1 MPGSAA
7 ATFGLVTRRT
17 PTVPRESGRTGLG
30 QRVASPK
37 DVVRSVRVNVRW
49 VAYRFSFPRAQILQR
64 REGEPHMTDR
74 PAERGTEVTSDH
86 AIGGIVQ

>member
-17 PTVPRESGRTGLG
+17 PTVPRESGRTGRG

-74 PAERGTEVTSDH
+74 PAGRGTVVISGH